1 MKNKNI
7 HQQYQEIIDSIK
19 ALGTVRIQE
28 ALANLEKDFQ
38 LTSNVYARMGLLGRI
53 QMHERALKELTNTE
67 KSLEI
72 LDEAFATHA

>member
-7 HQQYQEIIDSIK
+7 HQEYQEIIDSIK
-19 ALGTVRIQE
+19 AQGKTYIQE
-28 ALANLEKDFQ
+28 EIENLEKDFSATAS
-38 LTSNVYARMGLLGRI
+38 LYARMGLLGRI

-72 LDEAFATHA
+72 LDEAFAKH